1 MEIKEMIAR
10 LEYLDNKLWTCMITK
25 EEDEERKRLR
35 AKLQTEMSASRI
47 EETDV
52 DRREKADRQTDTGGH
67 RLTFREAVSLA
78 GEQIGLAMFDRRHE
92 NYGLIHDMCRVMAEV
107 YMMSPTAEISVGGET
122 LQAGLVAE
130 VYREITPEIAET
142 LAAELRYQ
150 MASVRC
156 VKAYLRSALY
166 IKVFEFEACE
176 TRLEEQVKRDTWC
189 R

>member
-1 MEIKEMIAR
+1 MEIKRIER
-10 LEYLDNKLWTCMITK
+10 LEYLDNKLWTGMITK
-25 EEDEERKRLR
+25 DEDNERKMLR
-35 AKLQTEMSASRI
+35 AELQAEMS
-47 EETDV
+47 
-52 DRREKADRQTDTGGH
+52 ADRQTDTGGH
-67 RLTFREAVSLA
+67 RLTFREAVRLA
-78 GEQIGLAMFDRRHE
+78 GEQIGLEMFDRRHE

-107 YMMSPTAEISVGGET
+107 YMMSPTAEISVGGEN
-122 LQAGLVAE
+122 LQAGMVAE

-142 LAAELRYQ
+142 LAEELRYQ